1 MKLLMLNMFC
11 HRHIVVMVKVRVGRE
26 FMMVKMGVVHHVE
39 VMIPNCGQEVL
50 LINNRPQTIM
60 MMLCKFELSQVGS
73 RSKRPRYSLI
83 MMMDA
88 LFVLL
93 MKVM

>member
-1 MKLLMLNMFC
+1 MKLPMLNMFC
-11 HRHIVVMVKVRVGRE
+11 HRHIVVMVVKVRVGRE

-39 VMIPNCGQEVL
+39 VSGQEVL
-50 LINNRPQTIM
+50 LINNCPQAIM
-60 MMLCKFELSQVGS
+60 MMLCKFELRQVGS

-83 MMMDA
+83 MMMMDA